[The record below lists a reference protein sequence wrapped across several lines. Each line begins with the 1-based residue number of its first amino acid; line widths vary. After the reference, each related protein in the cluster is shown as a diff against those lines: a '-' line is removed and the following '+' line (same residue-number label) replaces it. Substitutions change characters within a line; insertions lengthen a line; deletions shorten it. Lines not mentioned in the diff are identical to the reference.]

1 LTKLRE
7 VLPRNLDII
16 FRKEKPMPIL
26 VYIAHFFGGVFLANG
41 IPHFVNGVCGK
52 PFRTPFVGARRG
64 AVSSPV
70 LNVVWGWL
78 NLLIAYLLFIDVGP
92 LYLGSLPDTVASAG
106 GVLFTGLLLAK
117 LFSGERV
124 IS

>member
-7 VLPRNLDII
+7 VLTRNLDII
-16 FRKEKPMPIL
+16 FREGKSMPIL
-26 VYIAHFFGGVFLANG
+26 VYIAHFFGGAFLANG

-52 PFRTPFVGARRG
+52 PFRTPFVAARRNG
-64 AVSSPV
+64 VSSPV
-70 LNVVWGWL
+70 SNVVWGWL
-78 NLLIAYLLFIDVGP
+78 NLLVAYLLFIDIGP
-92 LYLGSLPDTVASAG
+92 LYLGSLPDTTASAG
-106 GVLFTGLLLAK
+106 GVLLMGLLLAK